1 MVNIEYIIDQEYLA
15 VNKNEDNERLS
26 KHKKKDNMNSIY
38 ILLLLINRQYRIAS
52 ILNNNF
58 PIH

>member
-26 KHKKKDNMNSIY
+26 KHKKKDNMNSIF
-38 ILLLLINRQYRIAS
+38 ILLQYYFNKILLFS
-52 ILNNNF
+52 
-58 PIH
+58 

>member
-26 KHKKKDNMNSIY
+26 KHNKKDNMNT
-38 ILLLLINRQYRIAS
+38 
-52 ILNNNF
+52 LN
-58 PIH
+58 

>member
-26 KHKKKDNMNSIY
+26 KHKKKDNMNSIFMK
-38 ILLLLINRQYRIAS
+38 RAQPAS
-52 ILNNNF
+52 K
-58 PIH
+58 